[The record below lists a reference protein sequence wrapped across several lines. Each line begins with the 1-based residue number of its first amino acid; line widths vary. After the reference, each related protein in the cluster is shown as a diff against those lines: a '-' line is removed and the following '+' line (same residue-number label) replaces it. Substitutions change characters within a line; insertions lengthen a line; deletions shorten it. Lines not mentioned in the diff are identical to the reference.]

1 MGHKCKEA
9 VFSKTRVGM
18 KYRHETKEQQNSHGN
33 VYAHH
38 AILKEAVLK
47 KLEFPKAKN
56 MYRNPAIKYR
66 DLARR
71 SNSPEMPAH
80 AIDAAEGGAMNRKY
94 IGCNAVLKTV
104 CPPLCGL
111 SLQFPGNTDVG
122 VVRGDGGRWSE
133 LDALRDWLFMLP
145 RWREAFAVTALPS
158 SDVAV
163 SRLLEPLCLYL
174 VDALRSCV
182 RLSSLSSF

>member
-1 MGHKCKEA
+1 
-9 VFSKTRVGM
+9 M
-18 KYRHETKEQQNSHGN
+18 KYRHENKEQQNSHGN

-47 KLEFPKAKN
+47 KLVFPKAKN

-66 DLARR
+66 DLASM

-94 IGCNAVLKTV
+94 IGCSAVLKKV

-111 SLQFPGNTDVG
+111 SLQFPGITDVG
-122 VVRGDGGRWSE
+122 VVRGDG
-133 LDALRDWLFMLP
+133 
-145 RWREAFAVTALPS
+145 WR
-158 SDVAV
+158 
-163 SRLLEPLCLYL
+163 
-174 VDALRSCV
+174 
-182 RLSSLSSF
+182 